1 MRVFIDT
8 SAFIALSDQD
18 DQYHQKA
25 KEFYLHQ
32 IAQKPRFVTSNFIIC
47 ETLNYLRIRV
57 SYQSAISFRENLYK
71 SRIIEIFQITP
82 DLEEK
87 AFRIM
92 KRYKDKTF
100 SFTDCTSFAL
110 MEGLGVET
118 AFGFDQH
125 FQQYGEFTL
134 LPSA

>member
-1 MRVFIDT
+1 MRIFIDT

-18 DQYHQKA
+18 DQYHLKA
-25 KEFYLHQ
+25 KEYYLGQ
-32 IAQKPRFVTSNFIIC
+32 FSQKPRFLTSNFIVC
-47 ETLNYLRIRV
+47 ETLNYLRVRV
-57 SYQSAISFRENLYK
+57 SYHSTIRFRESLYK
-71 SRIIEIFQITP
+71 SRIIEIAAITP

-110 MEGLGVET
+110 MEGLGIAT
-118 AFGFDQH
+118 AFGFDEH
-125 FQQYGEFTL
+125 FQQYGQFVLNPTI
-134 LPSA
+134 

>member
-1 MRVFIDT
+1 MRIFIDT

-18 DQYHQKA
+18 DQSHFKS
-25 KEFYLHQ
+25 KEFYATQL
-32 IAQKPRFVTSNFIIC
+32 AQNPSFVTSNFIMC

-57 SYQSAISFRENLYK
+57 SYQSAIRFRESLYK
-71 SRIIEIFQITP
+71 SKMIEIVPITSE
-82 DLEEK
+82 LEER

-110 MEGLGVET
+110 MENLSIAA
-118 AFGFDQH
+118 AFAFNQH
-125 FQQYGEFTL
+125 FLQYGRFVLYPTI
-134 LPSA
+134 

>member
-1 MRVFIDT
+1 MRIFIDT

-18 DQYHQKA
+18 DQCYENA
-25 KEFYLHQ
+25 KEFDLGQ
-32 IAQKPRFVTSNFIIC
+32 IIRNPRFLTSNFIVC

-57 SYQSAISFRENLYK
+57 SYETAIRFRENLYK
-71 SRIIEIFQITP
+71 SKITEVISIAA

-92 KRYKDKTF
+92 KRYKDKTC

-110 MEGLGVET
+110 MESLGVT
-118 AFGFDQH
+118 AAFGFDEH
-125 FQQYGEFTL
+125 FRQYGSLTL
-134 LPSA
+134 HP

>member
-1 MRVFIDT
+1 MRIFVDT

-18 DQYHQKA
+18 DQYHLNA
-25 KEFYLHQ
+25 KEFYSHQ
-32 IAQKPRFVTSNFIIC
+32 TTQKPRFVTSNFIVC

-57 SYQSAISFRENLYK
+57 SYNSAVGFRENLYK
-71 SRIIEIFQITP
+71 SRVIEIIPITA
-82 DLEEK
+82 DFEEK

-110 MEGLGVET
+110 MESLGVTT

-125 FQQYGEFTL
+125 FNQYGKFINYPTL
-134 LPSA
+134 